1 MGEWS
6 EFQENRKRALDNEP
20 RNISIWFSCCYL
32 VAFRL
37 LRIHFGKTVCCR
49 SGVEKSEGQ
58 YYGNEQTVYAAGA
71 KFPLFICES
80 LTKANR
86 AVLSRSLNVHARMC
100 AKLLQLCL
108 TFCDPTD
115 CSPPG
120 FSVHGV
126 L

>member
-1 MGEWS
+1 M
-6 EFQENRKRALDNEP
+6 R
-20 RNISIWFSCCYL
+20 
-32 VAFRL
+32 
-37 LRIHFGKTVCCR
+37 CR
-49 SGVEKSEGQ
+49 SGVEKGEGQ

-100 AKLLQLCL
+100 AKLLQLCQ
-108 TFCDPTD
+108 TFCGPMD

-126 L
+126 LYVGILKWVASPSSGDLPHPGTGPSSPALQADRLHR